1 MHGVGRI
8 ELSDRRTSVKPG
20 SVPVYTGP
28 FCLEYYEEKY
38 PTDIYDWDY
47 DWDDHELENECSY
60 EPETKKENEKT
71 SKWSKVKDFLA
82 TWWLQLFA
90 ILWTILLAIMLGGN
104 SEKFGNHKTDFLVEI
119 HYFTKGTGSETNCGN
134 SPLDMCRYGS
144 DCGYDEQTS
153 TQSK

>member
-47 DWDDHELENECSY
+47 DWDDYELENECAE
-60 EPETKKENEKT
+60 EPDINNEVKKKST
-71 SKWSKVKDFLA
+71 WSKVKEFLA

-90 ILWTILLAIMLGGN
+90 IFWTVLLAIGLGGKLQVDKN
-104 SEKFGNHKTDFLVEI
+104 NQNFFSRDTLLHK
-119 HYFTKGTGSETNCGN
+119 
-134 SPLDMCRYGS
+134 
-144 DCGYDEQTS
+144 GYWL
-153 TQSK
+153 

>member
-47 DWDDHELENECSY
+47 NWDDYVPVEECLD
-60 EPETKKENEKT
+60 EPEINNENQNK
-71 SKWSKVKDFLA
+71 SKWSKIKDFLG

-90 ILWTILLAIMLGGN
+90 IFWTILLAIGLGGH
-104 SEKFGNHKTDFLVEI
+104 FGLHNRFL
-119 HYFTKGTGSETNCGN
+119 K
-134 SPLDMCRYGS
+134 L
-144 DCGYDEQTS
+144 
-153 TQSK
+153 